1 MKLRTGQLPT
11 PILAAVAVLAIIIIT
26 AVLTIRV
33 RDYAPNYDLK
43 YEAARLTR
51 SMMELIKQERIERGA
66 MIDPVNDPNQTGLI
80 GFSQSLITTE
90 FGDLN
95 AKLTALNPNFA
106 AVVVDLLL
114 QAGVKPDDPVAVSF
128 SGSFPALNMSVMAAL
143 ETLKLKPVIITS
155 VGSSM
160 WGAND
165 PAFTYLDME
174 KTLFEHQYIKYR
186 SVSASIGGIEDIGRG
201 LSPEGRALIS
211 QAIKRCSLPEI
222 KAPDLESSVQQRMA
236 IYAVHAGNTAYR
248 LFINVGGGAAA
259 LAGSEMPS
267 GVVEPNQ
274 YILNRGVA
282 GAFLRAGITVINL
295 SDINR
300 LARRYHLP
308 LSPTPLP
315 ATGTGK
321 IFYDIRY
328 STTLAAAGA
337 MLMLIIIFLILR
349 IDIYHYLHPLFSTRR
364 NRP

>member
-33 RDYAPNYDLK
+33 RDYTPGYDLK
-43 YEAARLTR
+43 YEAARRAR

-80 GFSQSLITTE
+80 GLSQSLITTE

-95 AKLTALNPNFA
+95 SKLTTLNPNFA
-106 AVVVDLLL
+106 AVIVDLLL
-114 QAGVKPDDPVAVSF
+114 QAGVRPDESVAVSF
-128 SGSFPALNMSVMAAL
+128 SGSFPALNISVMASL

-174 KTLFEHQYIKYR
+174 KTLFERQYIKYR
-186 SVSASIGGIEDIGRG
+186 SVSASIGGIDDIGRG

-211 QAIKRCSLPEI
+211 QAIKRCSRSEI
-222 KAPDLESSVQQRMA
+222 CVADLESSVQQRMT
-236 IYAVHAGNTAYR
+236 IYAAHTGITNYR
-248 LFINVGGGAAA
+248 IFINVGGGAAA
-259 LAGSEMPS
+259 LGGSEVPS

-282 GAFLRAGITVINL
+282 GAFLRAGVTVINL

-315 ATGTGK
+315 VPGSGK
-321 IFYDIRY
+321 IFYEIRY
-328 STTLAAAGA
+328 STTLAAASA
-337 MLMLIIIFLILR
+337 ILMLIIIFVILR
-349 IDIYHYLHPLFSTRR
+349 IDIYHYWQRLFITRR
-364 NRP
+364 NLP